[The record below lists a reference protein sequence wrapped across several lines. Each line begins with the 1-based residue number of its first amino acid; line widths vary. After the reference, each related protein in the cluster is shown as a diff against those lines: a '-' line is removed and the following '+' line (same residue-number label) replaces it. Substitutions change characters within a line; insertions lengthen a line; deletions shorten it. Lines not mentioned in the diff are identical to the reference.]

1 MSAKSR
7 SLLGLILATLFIG
20 CEATK
25 YAQPPG
31 GTTPEAHG
39 RTTSVESSSNH
50 EHHHHEAPHGGTLVM
65 LGDHVGHVELV
76 LDSESGVLTA
86 YVLDGEAERPA
97 RIGVP
102 ALRLVISPD
111 SRESFPL
118 ELSPVADPLSGET
131 AGDTS
136 VFRIEDERL
145 QGLAQFKGSLQ
156 AIEIRG
162 ITLADVAFSFPE
174 GNE

>member
-1 MSAKSR
+1 MSQNFKYVKTCIIASLLVGCAPAPKPWSSDETQREKVPTVSAK
-7 SLLGLILATLFIG
+7 A
-20 CEATK
+20 
-25 YAQPPG
+25 
-31 GTTPEAHG
+31 
-39 RTTSVESSSNH
+39 SNS
-50 EHHHHEAPHGGTLVM
+50 HHHEAPHGGTLVM

-76 LDSESGVLTA
+76 LDTESGVLTA
-86 YVLDGEAERPA
+86 YVLDGEAERPV
-97 RIGVP
+97 RIGMP

-145 QGLAQFKGSLQ
+145 QGLAQFRGSLQ

>member
-1 MSAKSR
+1 METRLPS
-7 SLLGLILATLFIG
+7 LILLSSSVLVALIVIG
-20 CEATK
+20 CQPTASQP
-25 YAQPPG
+25 AQSFDS
-31 GTTPEAHG
+31 H
-39 RTTSVESSSNH
+39 
-50 EHHHHEAPHGGTLVM
+50 HHHHEAPHGGTLVM

-86 YVLDGEAERPA
+86 YVLDGEAERPV
-97 RIGVP
+97 RIGMP
-102 ALRLVISPD
+102 ALRLLISPD

-145 QGLAQFKGSLQ
+145 QGLARFKGSLQ
-156 AIEIRG
+156 AIAIRG